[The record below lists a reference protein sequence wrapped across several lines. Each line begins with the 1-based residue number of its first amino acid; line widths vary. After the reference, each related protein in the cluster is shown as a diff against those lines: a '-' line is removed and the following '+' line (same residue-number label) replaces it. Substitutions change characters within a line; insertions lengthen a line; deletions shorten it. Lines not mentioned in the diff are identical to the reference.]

1 MKGFSVLPAV
11 RLAAMIAV
19 VIASQAQQVT
29 AGDCGCRRPAPLLP
43 FAHAAVLPA
52 AIPMPVLMPG
62 CPCAGGM
69 QLVSPGHVWSGGGW
83 FTDSVVL
90 HGGVSSLPAVPAWPG
105 SMTDGG
111 VHYRYPNYSYRY
123 PWNHPGPAVPHV
135 NIVW

>member
-1 MKGFSVLPAV
+1 MKDFSVLPAV

-19 VIASQAQQVT
+19 VIASQAQQVA

-90 HGGVSSLPAVPAWPG
+90 HGGGVFAAGGSGMAWLDDRRRGSLPL
-105 SMTDGG
+105 S
-111 VHYRYPNYSYRY
+111 
-123 PWNHPGPAVPHV
+123 
-135 NIVW
+135 

>member
-43 FAHAAVLPA
+43 FAHAAVLPT

-69 QLVSPGHVWSGGGW
+69 RKPAATGPDMSGRHQLHSTRTRTARHQNRHRDRRRKNRSVGKWQQWSR
-83 FTDSVVL
+83 SAAA
-90 HGGVSSLPAVPAWPG
+90 AVTG
-105 SMTDGG
+105 SDLL
-111 VHYRYPNYSYRY
+111 
-123 PWNHPGPAVPHV
+123 
-135 NIVW
+135 